1 MQWAGH
7 DNHQTA
13 DSEDISVLL
22 ERESSELEARNDL
35 VLTCTITHSAHV
47 FRVLIR
53 DPDGEAASL
62 RDLKEGIKKPEAA
75 KEGVK
80 ADLMMAISRLQVD
93 AGTVHAADTR
103 DRGQFVFNRDFWKA
117 NGYWW

>member
-1 MQWAGH
+1 M
-7 DNHQTA
+7 
-13 DSEDISVLL
+13 SLL
-22 ERESSELEARNDL
+22 YWKEKQMNWRPEMIW
-35 VLTCTITHSAHV
+35 VLTCTNTHTAHV

-62 RDLKEGIKKPEAA
+62 LDLKEGIKKPEAA

-103 DRGQFVFNRDFWKA
+103 DRGRFVFN
-117 NGYWW
+117 

>member
-1 MQWAGH
+1 MIW
-7 DNHQTA
+7 
-13 DSEDISVLL
+13 L
-22 ERESSELEARNDL
+22 
-35 VLTCTITHSAHV
+35 LTCTNTHTAHV

-62 RDLKEGIKKPEAA
+62 LDLKEGIKKPEAV

-93 AGTVHAADTR
+93 VGTVHAADTR
-103 DRGQFVFNRDFWKA
+103 DRVLFVLNQDF
-117 NGYWW
+117 